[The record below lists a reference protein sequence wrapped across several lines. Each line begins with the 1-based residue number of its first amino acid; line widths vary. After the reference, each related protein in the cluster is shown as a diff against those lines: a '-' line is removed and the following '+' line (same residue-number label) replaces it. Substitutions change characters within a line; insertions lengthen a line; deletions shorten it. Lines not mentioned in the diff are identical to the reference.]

1 MRRFLTAT
9 TAVLLCAVSFTGCA
23 KAKELVTSAGCSG
36 LDSAVNALPAADSL
50 SESTIKGLASAAG
63 AVDKALKAIPKDKVP
78 AAVQSQVDGAIT
90 SIDEAVNNF
99 SSDPTAAKAAAAKG
113 IDALKSAIT
122 DTKGKLGC

>member
-1 MRRFLTAT
+1 MRRFVTAT

-36 LDSAVNALPAADSL
+36 LDSAVKALPAADSL
-50 SESTIKGLASAAG
+50 NESTIKGLASAAG

-78 AAVQSQVDGAIT
+78 AAAQSQVDSAVT
-90 SIDEAVNNF
+90 SIDDAVKKF
-99 SSDPTAAKAAAAKG
+99 SSDPAAAKAAAGKG
-113 IDALKSAIT
+113 IDALKSAIA